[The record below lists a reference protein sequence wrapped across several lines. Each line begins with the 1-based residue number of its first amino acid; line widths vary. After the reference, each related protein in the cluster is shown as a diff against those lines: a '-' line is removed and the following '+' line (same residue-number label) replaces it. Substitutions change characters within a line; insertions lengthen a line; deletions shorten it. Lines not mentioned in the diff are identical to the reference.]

1 MNRGCIDKFPLLLD
15 GRAAGELT
23 VEREALYTWFDARCR
38 LPGEGL
44 WCAWAVGQ
52 EGSLRLGV
60 LEPMGQEAVIRRRF
74 SGRMTEPLG
83 RLLRGEVR
91 PAAAE
96 DRQVWQAVP
105 DPETL
110 FQASWLR
117 KRLRGAA
124 GALVRTEEGRTL
136 LALPWDSKKAFPLPT
151 LFCFASIRSINGG
164 NYVVFAFDGE
174 ERPVFP

>member
-1 MNRGCIDKFPLLLD
+1 MNKGCMAKFPLLLD

-44 WCAWAVGQ
+44 WCAWAVGR

-60 LEPMGQEAVIRRRF
+60 LEPLGQEAVIRRRF
-74 SGRMTEPLG
+74 SKRMTEPLG

-96 DRQVWQAVP
+96 DREAWKAAP
-105 DPETL
+105 DPEAL
-110 FQASWLR
+110 FHAPWLQ

-124 GALVRTEEGRTL
+124 GALVRTGQGRMF
-136 LALPWDSKKAFPLPT
+136 LALPYDSGKAFPLPT
-151 LFCFASIRSINGG
+151 LFCLADVRSINGEK
-164 NYVVFAFDGE
+164 YAVFVFDSE